1 MELMACAKAL
11 DWAWQ
16 NEPWRDVNRLY
27 VVTDSTYLARHHGNA
42 QYWKKNG
49 WRNLAGEPIA
59 NEDLWDK
66 ILKCVAKLFYTA
78 GRSVRL

>member
-11 DWAWQ
+11 DWALQ

-42 QYWKKNG
+42 QYWKKDG
-49 WRNLAGEPIA
+49 WRNLAGEIPTTIA
-59 NEDLWDK
+59 
-66 ILKCVAKLFYTA
+66 A
-78 GRSVRL
+78 GEVRPRSSRPS